1 MSINAPPNIQIGS
14 INREFVTILDDLLRM
29 IPQIIPEWTYTGQ
42 DDFGRALLELAS
54 YLADHLHYR
63 ADATLRDA
71 LPTRSPDREIV
82 REYAEWLGYLA
93 RRVTASEADV
103 TLYIDE
109 VLDEDVALE
118 RGFRLSGQGE
128 GGAQPFELSDTVVLP
143 AGVLSVAAHVV
154 QGVTVSELQL
164 GLASGAPAERFR
176 IPYQDC
182 LFNWDDAD
190 LEVTVGG
197 LPAGHQKFPALITP
211 DALEYWVRQ
220 DRDGYLQVRFGDG
233 TYGRTLPPGAA
244 VVCTFRRGG
253 GTAGNVGSAAID
265 TVVDVARLLDNTV
278 VDLKVTNAEQASG
291 GAPEEG
297 LESVRAQAP
306 AAFRSQ
312 DRAVS
317 VEDYVD
323 HAKRVAGI
331 YQAKVATYGVNGV
344 IVYVV
349 PVGVSTG
356 VRVTRTTRAAVTRA
370 LDRVKM
376 ATDSVSVLAADLIVV
391 DVTLNVRATRTARN
405 GVVRE
410 AVRRRF
416 VDRETGIFWST
427 RNDLGR
433 TLWQSDMVNEIED
446 IAGVNNLDVIRYC
459 RRPVL
464 RWLATVGNAALSDSG
479 VATNVTTRSQTWFI
493 EMTSSTEFIVTGSL
507 AGLQSTF
514 GVIDTPWAD
523 DAGEIGFTL
532 QAGVVPVGEGDTA
545 EIVVGELRGNIALG
559 PSEFPIFD
567 ASSVTINVT
576 GGIGA

>member
-1 MSINAPPNIQIGS
+1 MSINVPPNIQIGS
-14 INREFVTILDDLLRM
+14 VNREFSTILDDLLRM
-29 IPQIIPEWTYTGQ
+29 IPQIIPEWTYTGP
-42 DDFGRALLELAS
+42 DDFGRALIELAA

-71 LPTRSPDREIV
+71 LPTRSPDRELV

-103 TLYIDE
+103 TLYVDE
-109 VLDEDVALE
+109 ALDEDIAIE
-118 RGFRLSGQGE
+118 RGFKLSGQGE
-128 GGAQPFELSDTVVLP
+128 GGTQLFELSDTVVLQT
-143 AGVLSVAAHVV
+143 GTLSVSAHVV

-164 GLASGAPAERFR
+164 GLASGAPGEKFR
-176 IPYQDC
+176 IPYRDC
-182 LFNWDDAD
+182 IFNWDDAD
-190 LEVTVGG
+190 LEITVGG
-197 LPAGHQKFPALITP
+197 LPATHQKFPALITP

-253 GTAGNVGSAAID
+253 GIAGNVGSEAIN
-265 TVVDVARLLDNTV
+265 TVVDVVRLLDNTA
-278 VDLKVTNAEQASG
+278 VDLKVTNDEQASG

-297 LESVRAQAP
+297 IESIRAQAP

-331 YQAKVATYGVNGV
+331 YRAKVATYGVNGV

-349 PVGVSTG
+349 PVGVSSG
-356 VRVTRTTRAAVTRA
+356 VRVTRATRAAVTRA
-370 LDRVKM
+370 MDKVKM

-410 AVRRRF
+410 AVRRKF

-446 IAGVNNLDVIRYC
+446 VDGVNNLDVVRYC

-464 RWLATVGNAALSDSG
+464 RWLTTVGNAVLSDSG
-479 VATNVTTRSQTWFI
+479 VSTNVTTRAQTWTV
-493 EMTSSTEFIVTGSL
+493 EMTSAVDFIVTGSL
-507 AGLQSTF
+507 AGLQSTP
-514 GVIDTPWAD
+514 GTIGTPWAD

-532 QAGVVPVGEGDTA
+532 QAGVIPAGEGDTA
-545 EIVVGELRGNIALG
+545 EIVVGELRGNIVLG